1 MTNPLETARKNLHKR
16 YQLLAQ
22 DLGRVVNMLTL
33 HEHTGFK
40 TIQPAIDILQELIAG
55 LTDSEKDLEHG
66 LGLLRSTRD
75 ELCAVPDLPQKDSV
89 HSVPYYPLDGEAQV
103 TVIGSV
109 DNDLINPNH
118 YKTQSGVSCIDIA
131 ELFPY
136 SLGNAIKYAWRAG
149 KKGGTA
155 NDLNGREYFL
165 KQDLGKCEWY
175 LNRAIENGEDSLFM
189 GYHLSVLKAR
199 RLFAKLNK
207 ADLPELNYELVS
219 RILDGRLE
227 YALIHIDDWLVE

>member
-1 MTNPLETARKNLHKR
+1 MNNPIN
-16 YQLLAQ
+16 
-22 DLGRVVNMLTL
+22 
-33 HEHTGFK
+33 
-40 TIQPAIDILQELIAG
+40 P
-55 LTDSEKDLEHG
+55 
-66 LGLLRSTRD
+66 
-75 ELCAVPDLPQKDSV
+75 
-89 HSVPYYPLDGEAQV
+89 
-103 TVIGSV
+103 
-109 DNDLINPNH
+109 INPNH

-155 NDLNGREYFL
+155 NDLNGRAYFL

-189 GYHLSVLKAR
+189 GYNLGVLKAR

-227 YALIHIDDWLVE
+227 YALIHIDDWLVGEEQ

>member
-1 MTNPLETARKNLHKR
+1 MTNPLETAHKNLHKR

-22 DLGRVVNMLTL
+22 DLRRVVSMLTL
-33 HEHTGFK
+33 HEYTGFK

-66 LGLLRSTRD
+66 L
-75 ELCAVPDLPQKDSV
+75 EQ
-89 HSVPYYPLDGEAQV
+89 AQV

-175 LNRAIENGEDSLFM
+175 LNRAIENGEDSVFM

>member
-1 MTNPLETARKNLHKR
+1 MTNPLETVRKNLHKR

-22 DLGRVVNMLTL
+22 DLERVVSMLTL

-55 LTDSEKDLEHG
+55 LTDS
-66 LGLLRSTRD
+66 
-75 ELCAVPDLPQKDSV
+75 VP
-89 HSVPYYPLDGEAQV
+89 SVPYYPLDGEEQV

-109 DNDLINPNH
+109 DNDPISPNH
-118 YKTQSGVSCIDIA
+118 YKTQSGVQAIDIA

>member
-1 MTNPLETARKNLHKR
+1 M
-16 YQLLAQ
+16 
-22 DLGRVVNMLTL
+22 
-33 HEHTGFK
+33 
-40 TIQPAIDILQELIAG
+40 
-55 LTDSEKDLEHG
+55 
-66 LGLLRSTRD
+66 
-75 ELCAVPDLPQKDSV
+75 
-89 HSVPYYPLDGEAQV
+89 
-103 TVIGSV
+103 
-109 DNDLINPNH
+109 NDLINPNH

-136 SLGNAIKYAWRAG
+136 SLGNTIKYAWRAG
-149 KKGGTA
+149 KKD
-155 NDLNGREYFL
+155 NL

>member
-1 MTNPLETARKNLHKR
+1 MNNPIN
-16 YQLLAQ
+16 
-22 DLGRVVNMLTL
+22 
-33 HEHTGFK
+33 
-40 TIQPAIDILQELIAG
+40 P
-55 LTDSEKDLEHG
+55 
-66 LGLLRSTRD
+66 
-75 ELCAVPDLPQKDSV
+75 
-89 HSVPYYPLDGEAQV
+89 
-103 TVIGSV
+103 
-109 DNDLINPNH
+109 INPNH

-155 NDLNGREYFL
+155 NDLNGRAYFL

-175 LNRAIENGEDSLFM
+175 LNRAIENGEDYLFI
-189 GYHLSVLKAR
+189 GYNLGVLKAR

-227 YALIHIDDWLVE
+227 YALIHIDDWPVGEGEQ